1 MTPEAIQRIDNVM
14 EPTRRA
20 AYEKAKVGLETMPW
34 VWWSLSTLSAPCHQ
48 WTGELH
54 YNRPITRRRTIN
66 GSGRV
71 RFQVQHLI
79 YNYEVQK
86 IHFNSR
92 SWEMI
97 TLCNNPNCCNPDHL
111 QLKKRGAKSLATRA
125 AAGYPNLKKGRA
137 TQASADHP
145 SLKKGHA
152 TQRKTIARETERAL
166 GISIPETLTDE
177 WVQAMPTPRWC
188 NINIP
193 DFTTAG
199 LSLIYKSAGILAWRM
214 GGSGPEL
221 GRWPAMS
228 CEQARAKY
236 YSLGGKPAPAQA

>member
-1 MTPEAIQRIDNVM
+1 
-14 EPTRRA
+14 
-20 AYEKAKVGLETMPW
+20 MPW
-34 VWWSLSTLSAPCHQ
+34 VRWSASTLSTPCHQ
-48 WTGELH
+48 WTGTLH
-54 YNRPITRRRTIN
+54 YNRPTIQQKTIN

-71 RFQVQHLI
+71 QFQVQHLI

-86 IHFNSR
+86 IHFNSC
-92 SWEMI
+92 SWEMM

-125 AAGYPNLKKGRA
+125 AAGHPELKKGNATQAAAGHPNLKKGN
-137 TQASADHP
+137 
-145 SLKKGHA
+145 A
-152 TQRKTIARETERAL
+152 TQRKNSAGETERAL
-166 GISIPETLTDE
+166 GVSIPETLTDE

-199 LSLIYKSAGILAWRM
+199 LSLIYKLGGALAWYERK
-214 GGSGPEL
+214 SQLEL
-221 GRWPAMS
+221 GRWPEMN